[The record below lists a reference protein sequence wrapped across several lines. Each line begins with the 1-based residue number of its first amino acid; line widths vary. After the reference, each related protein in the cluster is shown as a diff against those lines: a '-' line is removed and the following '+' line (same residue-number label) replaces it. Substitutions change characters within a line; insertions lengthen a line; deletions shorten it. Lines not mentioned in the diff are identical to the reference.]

1 MTKPRCILHIGM
13 PKTGSSSIQ
22 ATLWRENKIEDCE
35 YLKIGKVSNHAPI
48 IFSLFS
54 KRPELYYIH
63 KDERR
68 TLPQVDE
75 FVMHYR
81 RELTKTLTSI
91 QEKQY
96 IISGEDILYLQED
109 ELHELKLYL
118 LQFSCEI
125 LVIGYVRPPISFM
138 QSAAQQNIRAGAVGF
153 GIADFSPNYRNG
165 LEKFDR
171 VFGQDKV
178 SLIKFAPDSLVAGDV
193 VVDFCSRIGISVEN
207 KKILRVNESL
217 SLEAIALLYVFHK
230 FCKGGACVPSDKS
243 VKLAQNLS
251 TFGVRKFHYS
261 KLLSG
266 QIRTKIIGDIQWME
280 NRMGCSFAE
289 PVTDSDDGISSE
301 EDLIKIAFAN
311 KDKLSEF
318 ISEEMWQ
325 QMVSPQGIADLLC
338 RITCSVDRYHEGY
351 FKGWILDY
359 SNPLQRIMIEISQGQ
374 RVIARGVANQF
385 RQDLADAGIGDGCC
399 AFVIKADNDWKNDGQ
414 KLFLRAVDFNQQ
426 FEINTISIQQCQVKD
441 LHAEHNFLPNVD
453 WIHKVSQKLKDQVE
467 RCKARFLRLGG
478 KSLRDNQRSK
488 WN

>member
-22 ATLWRENKIEDCE
+22 ATLWRENNIEDCE

-63 KDERR
+63 KDEQR
-68 TLPQVDE
+68 TLSQLDE
-75 FVMHYR
+75 FVKHYR
-81 RELTKTLTSI
+81 EELTKTLTSI
-91 QEKQY
+91 QAKQY

-125 LVIGYVRPPISFM
+125 LVVGYVRPPISFM

-178 SLIKFAPDSLVAGDV
+178 ALIKFAPDSLVAGDV

-230 FCKGGACVPSDKS
+230 FCKGGACAPSDKII
-243 VKLAQNLS
+243 KLTENFL

-261 KLLSG
+261 KLLSD
-266 QIRTKIIGDIQWME
+266 QIRTKIITDIQWME

-289 PVTDSDDGISSE
+289 PAIDSDDGISSE

-325 QMVSPQGIADLLC
+325 QMVTPQGIADLLC
-338 RITCSVDRYHEGY
+338 RITCSVDIYHEGY
-351 FKGWILDY
+351 FKGWILNY
-359 SNPLQRIMIEISQGQ
+359 NNPLQRIVIEISQGK

-399 AFVIKADNDWKNDGQ
+399 AFVIKADTEWENDGG

-426 FEINTISIQQCQVKD
+426 FEINSISIQQCPVKD
-441 LHAEHNFLPNVD
+441 LHAKHNSFPKVD
-453 WIHKVSQKLKDQVE
+453 WIHSVIQNLKDQIE
-467 RCKARFLRLGG
+467 RFKGRCFRLSGKALGG
-478 KSLRDNQRSK
+478 DPRGKRN
-488 WN
+488 

>member
-1 MTKPRCILHIGM
+1 M

-22 ATLWRENKIEDCE
+22 ATLWRENNIEDCE

-63 KDERR
+63 KDEQR
-68 TLPQVDE
+68 TLSQVGE
-75 FVMHYR
+75 FVRYCR
-81 RELTKTLTSI
+81 DELTKALTSI
-91 QEKQY
+91 QSKQY

-109 ELHELKLYL
+109 ELCELKSYL

-125 LVIGYVRPPISFM
+125 FVIGYVRPPISFM
-138 QSAAQQNIRAGAVGF
+138 QSAAQQNIRAGVVGF
-153 GIADFSPNYRNG
+153 GIADFAPNYRNG

-178 SLIKFAPDSLVAGDV
+178 LLIKFDPDSLVEGDV
-193 VVDFCSRIGISVEN
+193 VVDFCSRIGISVES

-230 FCKGGACVPSDKS
+230 CCKGGACVPSDKS
-243 VKLAQNLS
+243 VKLAQTFS

-261 KLLSG
+261 KSLSD
-266 QIRTKIIGDIQWME
+266 QIRAKIIGDIRWME
-280 NRMGCSFAE
+280 DRLGCYFAE
-289 PVTDSDDGISSE
+289 PVTGGDDGISSE

-325 QMVSPQGIADLLC
+325 QMVTPQGVAELLC
-338 RITCSVDRYHEGY
+338 RITFSVDKYHEGY

-359 SNPLQRIMIEISQGQ
+359 NNPLQRIMIEISQGQ

-385 RQDLADAGIGDGCC
+385 RQDLANAGIGDGCC
-399 AFVIKADNDWKNDGQ
+399 AFVIKVDNDWKNDDQ

-426 FEINTISIQQCQVKD
+426 FEINTISIQQCPVKD
-441 LHAEHNFLPNVD
+441 FKSEHNSFPKVGWIYNV
-453 WIHKVSQKLKDQVE
+453 IQNLKDQIE
-467 RCKARFLRLGG
+467 RFKGRCLRLSG
-478 KSLRDNQRSK
+478 KVLGDDPRGKRN
-488 WN
+488 